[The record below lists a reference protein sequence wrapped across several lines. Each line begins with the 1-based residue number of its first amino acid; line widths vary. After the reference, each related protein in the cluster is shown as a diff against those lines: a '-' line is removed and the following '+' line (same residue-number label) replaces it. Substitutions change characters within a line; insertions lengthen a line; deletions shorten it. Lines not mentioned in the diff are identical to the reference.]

1 MHGPAPAASWTAPQ
15 EPAQPSVET
24 VGALMKEI
32 DQEQQ
37 IWETRNAKAVK
48 ELATDHARLAE
59 IKASLKERVDALK
72 ASLKARV
79 DALKAEADVQSSA
92 IIEAGKERIRAN
104 MRLRD
109 SIRMKQA
116 LAQAK
121 MEQLI
126 PQGRGIFKVTFEN
139 DHLGKDQTAL
149 TTTPVEEA
157 ERFYEALTKPAEREA
172 DITRPHRVTIELP
185 KEPREPLLNDEEA
198 IEAGEEF
205 GESPEWAN
213 AMGMS
218 VIAVI
223 PGNRIMKSV
232 ATRFGGIRIG
242 AVRMTAQSN
251 LDEGATIHN
260 VSRIGDKAFELVLDK
275 IFRAE
280 SSYLLRKAGWII
292 LETPAP
298 VYQVVRRNNGMSVTE
313 EDTYARWEQE
323 ARRSRSPRARE
334 YYRTL
339 LEMHR
344 EYIY

>member
-1 MHGPAPAASWTAPQ
+1 PKGRGLFKITFEKDHREKGTNGPPRPPGEEEEKNYQAMVRQVEQ
-15 EPAQPSVET
+15 E
-24 VGALMKEI
+24 
-32 DQEQQ
+32 
-37 IWETRNAKAVK
+37 AKK
-48 ELATDHARLAE
+48 P
-59 IKASLKERVDALK
+59 
-72 ASLKARV
+72 
-79 DALKAEADVQSSA
+79 
-92 IIEAGKERIRAN
+92 
-104 MRLRD
+104 
-109 SIRMKQA
+109 
-116 LAQAK
+116 
-121 MEQLI
+121 I
-126 PQGRGIFKVTFEN
+126 PQ
-139 DHLGKDQTAL
+139 
-149 TTTPVEEA
+149 
-157 ERFYEALTKPAEREA
+157 
-172 DITRPHRVTIELP
+172 RVTMEST
-185 KEPREPLLNDEEA
+185 REPSLTDEEA
-198 IEAGEEF
+198 IEAGDEF

-260 VSRIGDKAFELVLDK
+260 VSRIGDKAFELMLDK

-292 LETPAP
+292 LETPTP

-313 EDTYARWEQE
+313 EGTYARWEQE

-344 EYIY
+344 EHIY